1 MRELGAR
8 ACVCLGNGRND
19 QLMLQD
25 AALGIAV
32 LGPEGAA
39 GGALMAA
46 DLAAPGIEPAL
57 ELLLKPQRL
66 CATLRSG

>member
-1 MRELGAR
+1 
-8 ACVCLGNGRND
+8 
-19 QLMLQD
+19 MLQD